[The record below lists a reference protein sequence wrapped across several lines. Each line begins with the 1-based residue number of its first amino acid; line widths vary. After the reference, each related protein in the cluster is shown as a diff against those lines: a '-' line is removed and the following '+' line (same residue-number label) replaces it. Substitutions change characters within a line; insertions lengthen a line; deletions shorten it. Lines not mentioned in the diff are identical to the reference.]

1 MLVKKVFYAELV
13 SNAVKILT
21 VLLFILPITELFKQ
35 LEQHSSSNIPA
46 STLVTLMTY
55 GTIASFPQ
63 ILTISCFL
71 TVVFTINRYCKD
83 HEFAVW
89 LSSGIS
95 PFFWLRQVSIFA
107 IPFAVICAIS
117 SMYITPWATAKS
129 NQYAEYLSNQ
139 QANMF
144 ISPGVFKEN
153 GDAVFYLDHY
163 SLASGFA
170 KNIFV
175 QYVNNQGV
183 TYNITAL
190 DGKVENANGL
200 TSLILK
206 DGQRYQI
213 SGEESAKYSKIDLSF
228 DELKASIKQNYTLP
242 KPDNSN
248 ISTSSI
254 PYLFKTSNE
263 GNTNARAE
271 LSWRISIALM
281 IFVMTFI
288 VVPIS
293 MQFGRI
299 QGHLVFIVPPIIYA
313 IYNNLILTLNSY
325 VNQGRLPSM
334 LFVQAIHI
342 LLIVVAILLTY
353 YKTYPKGSV
362 LNKIKSVFNKDI
374 NK

>member
-1 MLVKKVFYAELV
+1 
-13 SNAVKILT
+13 
-21 VLLFILPITELFKQ
+21 
-35 LEQHSSSNIPA
+35 
-46 STLVTLMTY
+46 
-55 GTIASFPQ
+55 
-63 ILTISCFL
+63 
-71 TVVFTINRYCKD
+71 
-83 HEFAVW
+83 
-89 LSSGIS
+89 
-95 PFFWLRQVSIFA
+95 
-107 IPFAVICAIS
+107 
-117 SMYITPWATAKS
+117 
-129 NQYAEYLSNQ
+129 
-139 QANMF
+139 
-144 ISPGVFKEN
+144 
-153 GDAVFYLDHY
+153 
-163 SLASGFA
+163 
-170 KNIFV
+170 
-175 QYVNNQGV
+175 
-183 TYNITAL
+183 
-190 DGKVENANGL
+190 
-200 TSLILK
+200 
-206 DGQRYQI
+206 
-213 SGEESAKYSKIDLSF
+213 
-228 DELKASIKQNYTLP
+228 
-242 KPDNSN
+242 
-248 ISTSSI
+248 
-254 PYLFKTSNE
+254 LFKTSNE